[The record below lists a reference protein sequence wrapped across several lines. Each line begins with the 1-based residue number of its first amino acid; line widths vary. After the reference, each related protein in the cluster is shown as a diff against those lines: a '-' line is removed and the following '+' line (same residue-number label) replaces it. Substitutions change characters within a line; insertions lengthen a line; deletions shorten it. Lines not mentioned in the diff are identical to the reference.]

1 METGKTRQKLQSRN
15 SGYGGGRCGDCE
27 RGEGGGGPVNSH
39 SQLPGP
45 LLPPHTYSQSAG
57 TMSWVEYDPETDFP
71 LENLPYG
78 VFSTPEDP
86 QHRIGVAIGDSILDL
101 SKVAHLFTGPLL
113 QKHQVDF

>member
-1 METGKTRQKLQSRN
+1 MVIVK
-15 SGYGGGRCGDCE
+15 GG
-27 RGEGGGGPVNSH
+27 GGGGPCELTDIQT
-39 SQLPGP
+39 QLPGP
-45 LLPPHTYSQSAG
+45 LLPPHTSSSLQSAG
-57 TMSWVEYDPETDFP
+57 TMSWVEYDPDTDFP

>member
-1 METGKTRQKLQSRN
+1 MVIVR
-15 SGYGGGRCGDCE
+15 GG
-27 RGEGGGGPVNSH
+27 GEGGACEVN

-45 LLPPHTYSQSAG
+45 LLPPHTHIQSADSG
-57 TMSWVEYDPETDFP
+57 TMSWVEYDPDTDFP

-101 SKVAHLFTGPLL
+101 SKVAHLLTGPLL